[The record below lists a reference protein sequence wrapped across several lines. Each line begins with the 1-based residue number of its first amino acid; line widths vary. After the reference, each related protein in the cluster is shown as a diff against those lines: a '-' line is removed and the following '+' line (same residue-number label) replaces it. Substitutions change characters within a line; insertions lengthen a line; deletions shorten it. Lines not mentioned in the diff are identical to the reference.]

1 MRNVKVSGDIARF
14 MKDVF
19 RKFDREL
26 DEKKRRTITGEIFMT
41 IQNNK
46 VFLKRYW
53 ELVDDVGNK
62 GTLNQ
67 RIGKMVKVYF
77 GFEDKDKDGRE
88 NNPKSDLI
96 TSYQRYR

>member
-41 IQNNK
+41 IPNNK
-46 VFLKRYW
+46 VFL
-53 ELVDDVGNK
+53 N
-62 GTLNQ
+62 
-67 RIGKMVKVYF
+67 
-77 GFEDKDKDGRE
+77 
-88 NNPKSDLI
+88 
-96 TSYQRYR
+96 